1 MFDAVRDARTAAV
14 DLDLTEDLFVE
25 VGRTARAEGDT
36 ADRVA
41 GRLWRPEPVQRALSV
56 WAEQVRPLSGRMTF
70 RVVARVLHERAF
82 LRTELRRRLTEVV
95 RRDRPRWRVGDP
107 AQIEVWVLEYA
118 QGRFVAG
125 LRLSDQRMR
134 PTVAS
139 AMVLLAGEPSG
150 VLLDPCCGAGTI
162 LGEALAASWE
172 VQGFDIDPEAVQI
185 ARRNAPGAEV
195 RVGDARSLALAGERV
210 GACVSN
216 LPFGQRYAVQ
226 GTCTCGCGR
235 SWGRWPG

>member
-1 MFDAVRDARTAAV
+1 MTRMFATSVPGLAPIVLHELGRQPGITVRGSGFDGRSDVVVFDAVRDARAAAV

-25 VGRTARAEGDT
+25 VGRAARAEGDT

-70 RVVARVLHERAF
+70 RVVARVLYERSF

-107 AQIEVWVLEYA
+107 AQLEVWVLEYA
-118 QGRFVAG
+118 PGRFVAG

-134 PTVAS
+134 QHRGRAAEREGARVA
-139 AMVLLAGEPSG
+139 
-150 VLLDPCCGAGTI
+150 
-162 LGEALAASWE
+162 
-172 VQGFDIDPEAVQI
+172 
-185 ARRNAPGAEV
+185 AR
-195 RVGDARSLALAGERV
+195 ARSLVKRSRPVGGAALRHR
-210 GACVSN
+210 
-216 LPFGQRYAVQ
+216 PR
-226 GTCTCGCGR
+226 GR
-235 SWGRWPG
+235 PGRPARRSRGRGSGG